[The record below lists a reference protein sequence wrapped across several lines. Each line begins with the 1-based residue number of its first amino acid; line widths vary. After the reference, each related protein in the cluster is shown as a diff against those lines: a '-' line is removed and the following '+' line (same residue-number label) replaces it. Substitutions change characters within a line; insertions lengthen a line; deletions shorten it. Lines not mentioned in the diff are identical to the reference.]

1 MKERILKLFPA
12 GFNAELLVLI
22 NLSMPI
28 IATYLVYFAQAVIG
42 RVLVGHVSSE
52 ALAAA
57 TLAEMFANAFGNSV
71 VIGCS
76 SACDTLVSQAFGA
89 KNWERI
95 GHISQRGSMV
105 ALALCAPVAVLWLFA
120 GFFLKNLGQS
130 EEVVQTSAVYIRWL
144 LVGLPTL
151 GVFEVFK
158 KHLINIGAPG
168 MTLLFTCIG
177 ALVNGFCGYFLVF
190 YSPMGLYGAP
200 LAISIGYASSLISV
214 LLYFKFHRRFHSSLR
229 SMGLGS
235 LVPVSELL
243 STGEKATIKK
253 DSVKN
258 ITEQDLTNIE
268 NNDNNDINVLA
279 AKATAAASTSTSTVI
294 EKTEELMDFDDLI
307 DLTWGSGFDLKIAF
321 SGWPEYLSLGLPS
334 SAMLFTEW
342 ASYEAT
348 AIIAGLIDVNALA
361 THSILATTASMT
373 FMPILGF
380 GVAVMIRIG
389 NRLGERNPEGA
400 RFTFQVSLFVWA
412 LYAAWNVIFLL
423 CVSPVWGKVFTDDKD
438 VDEYVTRI
446 LWVLALYGIFDSG
459 QCLLSFVFRAIGRA
473 GLAACA
479 NVSGYIVVGLPLAY
493 AVGISAK
500 YGVLGIWLA
509 YFIAVTIVFILLA
522 GLLYRIDWKYESDE
536 AYKRSAVT
544 KDIVSAEN
552 TSSIES
558 GVDGSSASAQV
569 NSADPTRVAIK
580 IENNNPGSE
589 WLNEG
594 SVVSQVKL

>member
-253 DSVKN
+253 ESVKN
-258 ITEQDLTNIE
+258 ITEQDVTNIE

-400 RFTFQVSLFVWA
+400 QFTFQVSLFVWA

-500 YGVLGIWLA
+500 SGVLGIWLA
-509 YFIAVTIVFILLA
+509 YFIAVTIVFLLLA

>member
-253 DSVKN
+253 ESVKN
-258 ITEQDLTNIE
+258 ITEQDVTNIE

-509 YFIAVTIVFILLA
+509 YFIAVTIVFLLLA

-544 KDIVSAEN
+544 KDIVSAE
-552 TSSIES
+552 TASSIES
-558 GVDGSSASAQV
+558 SVDGSSASAQV

>member
-253 DSVKN
+253 ESVKN
-258 ITEQDLTNIE
+258 ITEQDVTNIE

-509 YFIAVTIVFILLA
+509 YFIAVTIVFLLLA

-558 GVDGSSASAQV
+558 SVDGSSASAQV

-594 SVVSQVKL
+594 SVASQVKL

>member
-243 STGEKATIKK
+243 STGEKASIKK
-253 DSVKN
+253 ESVKN
-258 ITEQDLTNIE
+258 IAEQDVTNIE

-500 YGVLGIWLA
+500 SGVLGIWLA
-509 YFIAVTIVFILLA
+509 YFIAVTIVFLLLA

-544 KDIVSAEN
+544 KDIVSAE
-552 TSSIES
+552 TASSIES
-558 GVDGSSASAQV
+558 SVDGSSASAQV

-594 SVVSQVKL
+594 SVASQVKL

>member
-253 DSVKN
+253 ESVKN
-258 ITEQDLTNIE
+258 ITEQDVTNIE

-500 YGVLGIWLA
+500 SGVLGIWLA
-509 YFIAVTIVFILLA
+509 YFIAVTIVFLLLA

-544 KDIVSAEN
+544 KDIVSAE
-552 TSSIES
+552 TASSIES
-558 GVDGSSASAQV
+558 SVDGSSASAQV

-594 SVVSQVKL
+594 SVASQVKL

>member
-253 DSVKN
+253 ESVKN
-258 ITEQDLTNIE
+258 ITEQDVTNIE

-500 YGVLGIWLA
+500 SGVLGIWLA
-509 YFIAVTIVFILLA
+509 YFIAVTIVFLLLA

-544 KDIVSAEN
+544 KDIVSAE
-552 TSSIES
+552 TASSIES
-558 GVDGSSASAQV
+558 SVDGSSASAQV

-580 IENNNPGSE
+580 IDNNNPGSE

-594 SVVSQVKL
+594 SVASQVKL

>member
-258 ITEQDLTNIE
+258 ITEQDVTNIE

>member
-1 MKERILKLFPA
+1 MESFLKLFPP
-12 GFNAELLVLI
+12 GFYAELIILL

-28 IATYLVYFAQAVIG
+28 IATYVVYFAQAVIG

-95 GHISQRGSMV
+95 GHVSQRGSMV

-144 LVGLPTL
+144 LLGLPTL

-177 ALVNGFCGYFLVF
+177 AIVNGFCGYFLVF

-214 LLYFKFHRRFHSSLR
+214 LLYFKFHRNFHSTLR
-229 SMGLGS
+229 SIGLGS

-243 STGEKATIKK
+243 STGESAPKKESGTNSSEQSATNKENE
-253 DSVKN
+253 SN
-258 ITEQDLTNIE
+258 LETSSSGESGGGAAREDLLMM
-268 NNDNNDINVLA
+268 DI
-279 AKATAAASTSTSTVI
+279 
-294 EKTEELMDFDDLI
+294 DDLI
-307 DLTWGSGFDLKIAF
+307 DLTWGSGFDVKIAF
-321 SGWPEYLSLGLPS
+321 SGWPEYLALGLPS

-348 AIIAGLIDVNALA
+348 AIIAGLINVNALA

-389 NRLGERNPEGA
+389 NRLGERNPVGA
-400 RFTFQVSLFVWA
+400 QFTFRVSLFVWA

-423 CVSPVWGKVFTDDKD
+423 AVSPVWGKVFTDDKD
-438 VDEYVTRI
+438 VDEYVKRI
-446 LWVLALYGIFDSG
+446 LWVLALYGVFDSG

-493 AVGISAK
+493 AVGISANF
-500 YGVLGIWLA
+500 GVLGIWLS
-509 YFIAVTIVFILLA
+509 YFIAVTIVFLLLA
-522 GLLYRIDWKYESDE
+522 GLLYRIDWKSESDA
-536 AYKRSAVT
+536 AYKRSAVNKDVVGEGADSAPSSSGGDTTQGTT
-544 KDIVSAEN
+544 KGTTQV
-552 TSSIES
+552 TSVTIETGIS
-558 GVDGSSASAQV
+558 NSNNDSS
-569 NSADPTRVAIK
+569 
-580 IENNNPGSE
+580 GSE

-594 SVVSQVKL
+594 SVVAEVKVKL